1 MAVYKPLVIE
11 KNETDIKKIMRQLYR
26 FSEDLKFTISNLSL
40 DDNFS
45 KESLDAI
52 TERGATVR
60 EIKFDTDGF
69 SIEYENYKT
78 GVLTRLDQT
87 EDTISFL
94 VDSGSVVKEMLTRM
108 ELHGEYIRLTSGHIL
123 INAQNMTLD
132 AAGNAVFS
140 GAINGGSININNRFI
155 VYPNGDC
162 YVDDS
167 LKTETL
173 NPAQGVTA
181 ADMEVYNDN
190 DYINTIGRTVTCSE
204 AYISETLSCNRVR
217 YTSDQ
222 RKKREIHPL
231 PDVSML
237 IRNLRPVRY
246 CINGRDTIGY
256 IAQEVQKY
264 AVSESDT
271 YESDCIPVVGQS
283 GEYMEL
289 PYSMYTAVYARAIQE
304 HQKRLDRMKRELK
317 EMGED
322 VKF

>member
-1 MAVYKPLVIE
+1 MAAYKPLMIE

-26 FSEDLKFTISNLSL
+26 FSEDLKFTISNISL
-40 DDNFS
+40 DDNVS
-45 KESLDAI
+45 KETLDAI
-52 TERGATVR
+52 TDRGNTVR
-60 EIKFDTDGF
+60 KIKFDTEHF
-69 SIEYENYKT
+69 VIEYENYKI
-78 GVLTRLDQT
+78 GVVTRLDQT

-94 VDSGSVVKEMLTRM
+94 VDSGNVVKEMLTRM
-108 ELHGEYIRLTSGHIL
+108 ELHGEYIRFTSGQIL

-132 AAGNAVFS
+132 AVGNAVFS

-155 VYPNGDC
+155 VHPNGDC

-190 DYINTIGRTVTCSE
+190 DYINTIGRTATCGE

-217 YTSDQ
+217 YTSDR
-222 RKKREIHPL
+222 RKKREIRPL
-231 PDVSML
+231 TDVSVL

-246 CINGRDTIGY
+246 CINGRDSIGY
-256 IAQEVQKY
+256 IAQEVRNCI
-264 AVSESDT
+264 VSDSDT
-271 YESDCIPVVGQS
+271 FHLDSILAVGQA
-283 GEYMEL
+283 GEYMEVQ
-289 PYSMYTAVYARAIQE
+289 YAIYTAVYSMAIQQ
-304 HQKRLDRMKRELK
+304 HQKRLDRLKRELK
-317 EMGED
+317 EMGTD

>member
-45 KESLDAI
+45 KESLDTI
-52 TERGATVR
+52 KERGETVR
-60 EIKFDTDGF
+60 KIKFNTDGF
-69 SIEYENYKT
+69 AIEYENYKT
-78 GVLTRLDQT
+78 GVITRLDQT
-87 EDTISFL
+87 KDTISFL
-94 VDSGSVVKEMLTRM
+94 VDSGNVVKEMLTRM
-108 ELHGEYIRLTSGHIL
+108 ELHGEYIRLTSGQIL

-173 NPAQGVTA
+173 NPAKSVTA
-181 ADMEVYNDN
+181 ANMEVYNDN
-190 DYINTIGRTVTCSE
+190 DYINTVGRTVTCGE

-217 YTSDQ
+217 YTSDR
-222 RKKREIHPL
+222 RKKKEIRPL
-231 PDVSML
+231 PDVSKL
-237 IRNLRPVRY
+237 IQKFRPVRY

-256 IAQEVQKY
+256 IAQEVKKTI
-264 AVSESDT
+264 VSESDT
-271 YESDCIPVVGQS
+271 YGFNPVPDVGQS
-283 GEYMEL
+283 GGYMEL
-289 PYSMYTAVYARAIQE
+289 PYAVYTAVYAKAIQD
-304 HQKRLDRMKRELK
+304 HQKRLDRIKRELK
-317 EMGED
+317 EMGEN